1 MQLLVNSL
9 VFLGVFSG
17 DDGLHFTELV
27 THALSTVL
35 SGDEGD
41 DGRCQ
46 TRYWGAGISQ
56 DCVVRLVKHPGGPK
70 RSVSTSHVQSLDDSL
85 HWGQEQFVQTDC
97 GSGNL

>member
-1 MQLLVNSL
+1 MQLLAKSL

-41 DGRCQ
+41 DGPP
-46 TRYWGAGISQ
+46 GLDLDAAGS
-56 DCVVRLVKHPGGPK
+56 
-70 RSVSTSHVQSLDDSL
+70 
-85 HWGQEQFVQTDC
+85 
-97 GSGNL
+97 